1 MQKRSSLDK
10 FSEFNKANHL
20 IPDIDKSK
28 FEKLNTWDLGWE
40 VLKPIRIAKSD
51 KDELELSKR
60 FSPGQKALY
69 FFWYLDYQV
78 TNGGFIQ
85 FYWNNYRYY
94 LPTIIRGLV
103 LIKDSNL
110 LKLLLKV
117 DIKYREHKEF
127 FKAQKQLKDWEP
139 LYKNIKEFN
148 EFDNEY
154 LACNTKTMELLELY
168 IRQHPKSFVNLI

>member
-1 MQKRSSLDK
+1 MQKRPSLDK
-10 FSEFNKANHL
+10 FNEFNKDNHL
-20 IPDIDKSK
+20 IPDVDKSR

-51 KDELELSKR
+51 KHELELSKR

-78 TNGGFIQ
+78 TNGGFMQ

-103 LIKDSNL
+103 LIKDADL

-117 DIKYREHKEF
+117 DIAFRKHKELF
-127 FKAQKQLKDWEP
+127 ELQKQLKDWEP
-139 LYKNIKEFN
+139 LYLNLKEFD
-148 EFDNEY
+148 EFDKEY
-154 LACNTKTMELLELY
+154 YTINTKTMKLIEQY
-168 IRQHPKSFVNLI
+168 IRLNPESFVNLI